1 MMDTTDTS
9 PFARVPSETELTNP
23 ALENIYARRSV
34 RNFTGDRVPNEVIGE
49 ILRAGTYAPTAANVQ
64 PWRFIVIRNKEM
76 IHRFGQRAKKL
87 WVEQYKGSTNSHIA
101 SLSRVMSRPEMDI
114 FYGAPVLILVFSA
127 PDALRG
133 DIDCALAAENMMLAA
148 RSLGVGSCWI
158 GLASPLG
165 TDPEFRKEIGVPDNH
180 ALVAPLIFGYPVKE
194 NTRAPPRDNE
204 VLLKWID

>member
-1 MMDTTDTS
+1 MMGTTETS
-9 PFARVPSETELTNP
+9 PFTKVPSATELTNP

-34 RNFTGDRVPNEVIGE
+34 RNFTDDRVPDEVIGE
-49 ILRAGTYAPTAANVQ
+49 ILRAGTYAPTAANTQ
-64 PWRFIVIRNKEM
+64 PWRFVVIRNQEL
-76 IHRFGQRAKKL
+76 INRYGQRAKKL
-87 WVEQYKGSTNSHIA
+87 WVEQFKDTTDPRYV
-101 SLSRVMSRPEMDI
+101 SLTRVMSRPEMEV

-148 RSLGVGSCWI
+148 RSLGIGSCWI

-180 ALVAPLIFGYPVKE
+180 TLIAPLIFGYPLKE
-194 NTRAPPRDNE
+194 YTRAPPRDNE

>member
-1 MMDTTDTS
+1 MMGTTDTNHS
-9 PFARVPSETELTNP
+9 AKVPPATDLTNA

-34 RNFTGDRVPNEVIGE
+34 RNFTDDRISNEVIGE
-49 ILRAGTYAPTAANVQ
+49 IMRAGTYAPTATNQQ
-64 PWRFIVIRNKEM
+64 PWRFVVIRNREL
-76 IHRFGQRAKKL
+76 INRYGQRAKKL
-87 WVEQYKGSTNSHIA
+87 WLEQFGGTADPRLA
-101 SLSRVMSRPEMDI
+101 SLSRVMSRPEMDV
-114 FYGAPVLILVFSA
+114 FYGAPVLILVFAA
-127 PDALRG
+127 PGALRG

-165 TDPEFRKEIGVPDNH
+165 TDQEFREEIGVPENH
-180 ALVAPLIFGYPVKE
+180 VLIAPLIFGYPLKE